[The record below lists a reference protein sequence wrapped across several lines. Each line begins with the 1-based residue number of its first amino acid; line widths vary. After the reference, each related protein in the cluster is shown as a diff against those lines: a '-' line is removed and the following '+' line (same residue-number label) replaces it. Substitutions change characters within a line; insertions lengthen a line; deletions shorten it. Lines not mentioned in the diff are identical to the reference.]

1 MDRYLKSS
9 FCFSSKPFFRRPN
22 TLRGLAPC
30 RHRIPPPL
38 YFVSDW
44 IHNNTMK
51 YIIQTTDIFDNWLA
65 NLKDFRAKA
74 KVLTRLE
81 RAAEGNLG
89 DHKAIGSG
97 VSEMRIT
104 EGKGYRLYYTIQGN
118 IVVFMLIGGDKSTQ
132 QADIVKAIAIKK
144 ELDHD

>member
-1 MDRYLKSS
+1 
-9 FCFSSKPFFRRPN
+9 
-22 TLRGLAPC
+22 
-30 RHRIPPPL
+30 
-38 YFVSDW
+38 
-44 IHNNTMK
+44 MK
-51 YIIQTTDIFDNWLA
+51 YIIQTTDIFDKWLLG
-65 NLKDFRAKA
+65 LKDFRAKA

-81 RAAEGNLG
+81 RAADGNLG

-118 IVVFMLIGGDKSTQ
+118 IVVFMLTGGDKSTQ
-132 QADIVKAIAIKK
+132 QADIAKAIAIKK

>member
-1 MDRYLKSS
+1 
-9 FCFSSKPFFRRPN
+9 
-22 TLRGLAPC
+22 
-30 RHRIPPPL
+30 
-38 YFVSDW
+38 
-44 IHNNTMK
+44 MK
-51 YIIQTTDIFDNWLA
+51 YIIQTTDIFDKWLLG
-65 NLKDFRAKA
+65 LKDFRAKA

-89 DHKAIGSG
+89 DHKAIGNG

-118 IVVFMLIGGDKSTQ
+118 IVVFMLTGGDKSTQ
-132 QADIVKAIAIKK
+132 QADIAKAIAIKK

>member
-1 MDRYLKSS
+1 
-9 FCFSSKPFFRRPN
+9 
-22 TLRGLAPC
+22 
-30 RHRIPPPL
+30 
-38 YFVSDW
+38 
-44 IHNNTMK
+44 MK
-51 YIIQTTDIFDNWLA
+51 YIIQTTDVFDRWLKG
-65 NLKDFRAKA
+65 LKDFRAKA

-81 RAAEGNLG
+81 RAADGNLG
-89 DHKAIGSG
+89 DHKAIGNG

-132 QADIVKAIAIKK
+132 QADIVKAIAIKE

>member
-1 MDRYLKSS
+1 
-9 FCFSSKPFFRRPN
+9 
-22 TLRGLAPC
+22 
-30 RHRIPPPL
+30 
-38 YFVSDW
+38 
-44 IHNNTMK
+44 MK

-65 NLKDFRAKA
+65 TLKDFRAKA
-74 KVLTRLE
+74 KVITRLE

-132 QADIVKAIAIKK
+132 QADIVKAISIKK

>member
-1 MDRYLKSS
+1 
-9 FCFSSKPFFRRPN
+9 
-22 TLRGLAPC
+22 
-30 RHRIPPPL
+30 
-38 YFVSDW
+38 
-44 IHNNTMK
+44 MK
-51 YIIQTTDIFDNWLA
+51 YIIQTTDVFDRWLKG
-65 NLKDFRAKA
+65 LKDFRAKA

-81 RAAEGNLG
+81 RVADGNLG
-89 DHKAIGSG
+89 DHKAIGNG

-132 QADIVKAIAIKK
+132 QADIVKAIAIKE